1 MIIKSNPKA
10 LLVNLKR
17 FTTHFQ
23 NGRFTSQKNK
33 TVVKSKNSVTLDP
46 FTENVAKRGYSYEL
60 REVVHH
66 IGDSANSDRY
76 IANGLRK
83 EYSGNGREWVNFNAS
98 ISSKNYVEKGNN
110 YLMVYANTR
119 TVIRC
124 KRVHLASILSSLL
137 RRRWFLNQ

>member
-83 EYSGNGREWVNFNAS
+83 EYSGNGREWVNFNDS
-98 ISSKNYVEKGNN
+98 ISSRIMLKRE
-110 YLMVYANTR
+110 
-119 TVIRC
+119 IRGLLLDVS
-124 KRVHLASILSSLL
+124 RFLSHPYYRILIMLDVRGVLQILL
-137 RRRWFLNQ
+137 F